1 MNMVANYKSDNE
13 HRGYLIYWFKIGG
26 GLTKECLTTL
36 RLHNITILESLC
48 IQETLD
54 TTAILFGAAV
64 AIVGI

>member
-1 MNMVANYKSDNE
+1 
-13 HRGYLIYWFKIGG
+13 
-26 GLTKECLTTL
+26 LTTL